1 MQIEQMTRPVWAEI
15 NLDHLAHNMREVRR
29 LTKPEA
35 LCTAVIKADGYGHG
49 ALEIGKTLLENGADR
64 FAVATLNEAIQLKK
78 GFPQIEVLILGYT
91 PNHLL
96 ECVLEHQ
103 LIQTFYTLEQV
114 MLYSKIAEKKQ
125 TSARIHIKVDT
136 GMHRIGMSASKETAE
151 EILQMSKMPGIVI
164 EGIYTH
170 FATADDSDKSYTEK
184 QVDKF
189 NNLMNQLEELG
200 VNIPIKHVSNSAAI
214 IDLPN
219 LNYNMVRAGIMLYG
233 LYPSNDVIKQNV
245 ELRQVMSLRAMVSH
259 VKTLEPGE
267 GVSYGLTYTTK
278 EKEQIASIPVGY
290 ADGFTRMF
298 SGKAKAIL
306 GGQMADIVGR
316 ICMDQCMINATGIS
330 CAQGDV
336 VTLFGESEGL
346 SITIDQVAAYIG
358 TINYEIVCMI
368 DKRVPRVYISQG
380 EILKVKD
387 YLSYID

>member
-49 ALEIGKTLLENGADR
+49 ALEIGKILLENGADR

-78 GFPQIEVLILGYT
+78 RFPQTEVLILGYT

-103 LIQTFYTLEQV
+103 LTQTFYTLEQV
-114 MLYSKIAEKKQ
+114 AFYSKIAERRQVEAK
-125 TSARIHIKVDT
+125 IHIKIDT
-136 GMHRIGMSASKETAE
+136 GMHRIGMSASLETAE
-151 EILQMSKMPGIVI
+151 EILQMSKMPKIII

-170 FATADDSDKSYTEK
+170 FATADDTDKRYTTK
-184 QVDKF
+184 QVGKF
-189 NNLMNQLEELG
+189 NELLAQLEDLG

-214 IDLPN
+214 IDLPD

-233 LYPSNDVIKQNV
+233 LYPSNEVIKENV
-245 ELRQVMSLRAMVSH
+245 ELKQVMSLRAMVSH
-259 VKTLEPGE
+259 VKTLEAGE
-267 GVSYGLTYTTK
+267 GISYGLTYTTK
-278 EKEQIASIPVGY
+278 EQEQIASIPLGY

-306 GGQMADIVGR
+306 GGQLADIVGR
-316 ICMDQCMINATGIS
+316 ICMDQCMINATGIP

-336 VTLFGESEGL
+336 VTLFGEADGQ

-380 EILKVKD
+380 EIVKVKD
-387 YLSYID
+387 YLSFIE

>member
-49 ALEIGKTLLENGADR
+49 ALEIGKILLENGADR

-78 GFPQIEVLILGYT
+78 RFPQTEVLILGYT

-103 LIQTFYTLEQV
+103 LTQTFYTLEQV
-114 MLYSKIAEKKQ
+114 AFYSKIAERRQVEAK
-125 TSARIHIKVDT
+125 IHIKIDT
-136 GMHRIGMSASKETAE
+136 GMHRIGMSASLETAE
-151 EILQMSKMPGIVI
+151 EILQMSKMPKIMI

-170 FATADDSDKSYTEK
+170 FATADDTDKRYTTK
-184 QVDKF
+184 QVGKF
-189 NNLMNQLEELG
+189 NELLAQLEDLG

-214 IDLPN
+214 IDLPD

-233 LYPSNDVIKQNV
+233 LYPSNEVIKENV
-245 ELRQVMSLRAMVSH
+245 ELKQVMSLRAMVSH
-259 VKTLEPGE
+259 VKTLEAGE
-267 GVSYGLTYTTK
+267 GISYGLTYTTK
-278 EKEQIASIPVGY
+278 EQEQIASIPLGY

-306 GGQMADIVGR
+306 GGQLADIVGR
-316 ICMDQCMINATGIS
+316 ICMDQCMINATGIP

-336 VTLFGESEGL
+336 VTLFGEADGQ

-380 EILKVKD
+380 EIVKVKD
-387 YLSYID
+387 YLSFIE